1 MAIAYPDLSCSSQ
14 KSDANVQSPRSIWIG
29 FSFMGLSH
37 MLIPKFM
44 LEGWSLLIGLGLGY
58 KTSRNW
64 SMGSIKP
71 PSQRGEKE
79 LDP

>member
-1 MAIAYPDLSCSSQ
+1 
-14 KSDANVQSPRSIWIG
+14 
-29 FSFMGLSH
+29 MGLSH

-44 LEGWSLLIGLGLGY
+44 LEGWSLLIGLGQGY